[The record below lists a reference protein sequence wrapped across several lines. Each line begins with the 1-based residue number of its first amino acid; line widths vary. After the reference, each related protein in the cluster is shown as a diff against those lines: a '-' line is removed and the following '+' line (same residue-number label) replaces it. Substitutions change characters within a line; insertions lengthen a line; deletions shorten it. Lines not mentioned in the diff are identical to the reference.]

1 MIELAHSLSWFHP
14 SRKSSGM
21 PMAYRVM
28 IPSDQVLI
36 PGHKIPLNRF
46 IESDMSMFCT
56 NRILPKFTTMNYL
69 IRTLCAAH
77 PWAIFYKRHLHH
89 INDPWRYFSKRLCRI
104 GHVAFHGFPQ
114 LLMNLSRPRQ
124 LLTPK
129 MALPLHDGPSFPLF
143 HWYWYIYIYN
153 WYLCQFIYI
162 YIDLLLKPRNSRVSS
177 CVLAEKGSL
186 PRSMKYRMTPA
197 ANTSTSGDWQGQ
209 QHRSSLTGDAEG
221 FISKLWHAQS
231 AWSMEYHR
239 R

>member
-28 IPSDQVLI
+28 IQVPSDQVLI
-36 PGHKIPLNRF
+36 PGHKIPLNRC

-129 MALPLHDGPSFPLF
+129 MALPCCMMARHFRCFIDIDIYIYNYIDICVSL
-143 HWYWYIYIYN
+143 YIYIY
-153 WYLCQFIYI
+153 IYT
-162 YIDLLLKPRNSRVSS
+162 LTFCSNQGTQGFP
-177 CVLAEKGSL
+177 
-186 PRSMKYRMTPA
+186 PA
-197 ANTSTSGDWQGQ
+197 C
-209 QHRSSLTGDAEG
+209 
-221 FISKLWHAQS
+221 
-231 AWSMEYHR
+231 
-239 R
+239 